1 MTDNV
6 RAELLELAKSVCH
19 GHRGQV
25 SEFIDALVDA
35 GYRKDTSLLAE
46 RDALRK
52 LLGEAIAFVEYS
64 IARKGAQTDAEI
76 AEELKNVKA
85 NVSRVGTGHW
95 REEITFD
102 LARARA
108 ALRQGQ

>member
-35 GYRKDTSLLAE
+35 GYRKDTSLVAE
-46 RDALRK
+46 RDALRAA
-52 LLGEAIAFVEYS
+52 LLVARPFVADMP
-64 IARKGAQTDAEI
+64 IVGDAVLAQID
-76 AEELKNVKA
+76 
-85 NVSRVGTGHW
+85 
-95 REEITFD
+95 
-102 LARARA
+102 A